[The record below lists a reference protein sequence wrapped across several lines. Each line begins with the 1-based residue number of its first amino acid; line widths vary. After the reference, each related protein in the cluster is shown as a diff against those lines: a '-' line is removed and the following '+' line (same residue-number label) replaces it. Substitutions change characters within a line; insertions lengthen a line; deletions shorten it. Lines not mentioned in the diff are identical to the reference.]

1 MYSVQFLQTKEIQVS
16 QENPSNIPDME
27 KQFLSN
33 QHQHS
38 VLEKLNT
45 KCTKG
50 SQPECQ
56 VRVQFA
62 ELLKSII
69 PQVDNERATQLHKL
83 FFRLRDIVGCQLL
96 TEAVKKLPLYAFKR
110 VNKIVGEKGL
120 IAHDYIEPSIA
131 FLDSLLLGKWEDRM
145 QRGLFRYD
153 AAACETKVI
162 PGEYGFIA
170 QLNEGRHLKKR
181 PTEFRV
187 DKVLQPFDGNK
198 FNFTK
203 VGQEEV
209 LFQFEAS
216 DEDNETQFFPNA
228 PIDVENSPS
237 VVAINVS
244 PIEYGHVL
252 LIPWILECLP
262 QRIDKVSFL
271 LALYMAAEA
280 GNPYFRLGYI
290 SLGAFATIN
299 HLHFQVHTQCCA
311 KLWAYYLAVPFP
323 IEKAPIREITTLN
336 GGGGNTLEDLSNA
349 VSDSCIC
356 LQDNNVPYNV
366 LISESGKRIYPF
378 VIYPFSFSTIV
389 HGDLKPENILLDS
402 NLNCKLCDFGICRLM
417 PGETLR
423 CPSFRTVPDS
433 DYWWFCFQEIMH
445 DPRVAA
451 DGFTYEGDALRGWLE
466 NGRETSPMT
475 NLRLD
480 HLHLTPNHALRLAIQ
495 DWLCK
500 V

>member
-1 MYSVQFLQTKEIQVS
+1 M
-16 QENPSNIPDME
+16 
-27 KQFLSN
+27 
-33 QHQHS
+33 
-38 VLEKLNT
+38 
-45 KCTKG
+45 
-50 SQPECQ
+50 
-56 VRVQFA
+56 
-62 ELLKSII
+62 
-69 PQVDNERATQLHKL
+69 
-83 FFRLRDIVGCQLL
+83 
-96 TEAVKKLPLYAFKR
+96 
-110 VNKIVGEKGL
+110 
-120 IAHDYIEPSIA
+120 
-131 FLDSLLLGKWEDRM
+131 
-145 QRGLFRYD
+145 
-153 AAACETKVI
+153 VI

-262 QRIDKVSFL
+262 QRIDRVSFL

-280 GNPYFRLGYI
+280 GNPYFRLGYN

-311 KLWAYYLAVPFP
+311 KAYYLAY
-323 IEKAPIREITTLN
+323 
-336 GGGGNTLEDLSNA
+336 
-349 VSDSCIC
+349 
-356 LQDNNVPYNV
+356 LQ
-366 LISESGKRIYPF
+366 
-378 VIYPFSFSTIV
+378 IV
-389 HGDLKPENILLDS
+389 HGDLKPDNILLDS

-423 CPSFRTVPDS
+423 CPSFENIILRWKALLYRLFGDYNPLHSDPKVAEIAGGDPNMIKNISGRFLLHVYPGESLIMEMWLEGLRVVYQVKVKERNKAVLSGVIDLTHLTSSLTVPDS

-445 DPRVAA
+445 DPQVAA

>member
-1 MYSVQFLQTKEIQVS
+1 MNFEVEQKRYGMTPLKKSVDLQRLNELVSIGSEHDGSDVQVHLNV
-16 QENPSNIPDME
+16 EHHYEADVIPNMSRSPRVKYITYYEDSDSLPG
-27 KQFLSN
+27 KRTVWRVGPNSG
-33 QHQHS
+33 
-38 VLEKLNT
+38 KL
-45 KCTKG
+45 
-50 SQPECQ
+50 
-56 VRVQFA
+56 VIMFM
-62 ELLKSII
+62 
-69 PQVDNERATQLHKL
+69 QL
-83 FFRLRDIVGCQLL
+83 G
-96 TEAVKKLPLYAFKR
+96 AKLPLYAFKR

-120 IAHDYIEPSIA
+120 IALDYIEPSIA

-153 AAACETKVI
+153 VTACETKVI

-262 QRIDKVSFL
+262 QRIDRVSFL
-271 LALYMAAEA
+271 LALYMEAEA
-280 GNPYFRLGYI
+280 GNPYFRLGYNN
-290 SLGAFATIN
+290 LGAFATIN

-311 KLWAYYLAVPFP
+311 K
-323 IEKAPIREITTLN
+323 KAPIREITTLN
-336 GGGGNTLEDLSNA
+336 GGVKISELLNYPVRGLVFEGGNTLEDLSNA

-366 LISESGKRIYPF
+366 LISEFGKRIYPF
-378 VIYPFSFSTIV
+378 IV

-402 NLNCKLCDFGICRLM
+402 NLNCKLCVFGICRLM

-423 CPSFRTVPDS
+423 CPSFQRYTEPKE
-433 DYWWFCFQEIMH
+433 EIMH
-445 DPRVAA
+445 VPQVAA

-466 NGRETSPMT
+466 IGRETSPMT

>member
-1 MYSVQFLQTKEIQVS
+1 MYAFLCVKDCTEQKRYGMTPLKKPMDLQRLNELVSIGSEHDGSDVQVHLNVEHHYEADVIPNMSRSPRVKYITYYEDSDSLPGKRTVVWELDKERVGPNS
-16 QENPSNIPDME
+16 G
-27 KQFLSN
+27 
-33 QHQHS
+33 
-38 VLEKLNT
+38 KL
-45 KCTKG
+45 
-50 SQPECQ
+50 
-56 VRVQFA
+56 VIMFM
-62 ELLKSII
+62 
-69 PQVDNERATQLHKL
+69 QL
-83 FFRLRDIVGCQLL
+83 G
-96 TEAVKKLPLYAFKR
+96 AKLPLYAFKR

-120 IAHDYIEPSIA
+120 IALDYIEPSIA
-131 FLDSLLLGKWEDRM
+131 FLDSLLLGEWEDRM

-153 AAACETKVI
+153 VTACETKVI

-170 QLNEGRHLKKR
+170 QLNEGRHLNKR
-181 PTEFRV
+181 PTEFCV

-262 QRIDKVSFL
+262 QRIDRVSFL

-280 GNPYFRLGYI
+280 GNPYFRLGYN

-299 HLHFQVHTQCCA
+299 HLHFQ
-311 KLWAYYLAVPFP
+311 
-323 IEKAPIREITTLN
+323 
-336 GGGGNTLEDLSNA
+336 GGNTLEDLSNA

-378 VIYPFSFSTIV
+378 VIYPFSFSTAGSIV

-423 CPSFRTVPDS
+423 CPSFRR
-433 DYWWFCFQEIMH
+433 EIMH
-445 DPRVAA
+445 DPQVAA

>member
-1 MYSVQFLQTKEIQVS
+1 MIFHFSETA
-16 QENPSNIPDME
+16 
-27 KQFLSN
+27 LSN
-33 QHQHS
+33 PIFQSKFCLVEYFAQY
-38 VLEKLNT
+38 
-45 KCTKG
+45 G
-50 SQPECQ
+50 S
-56 VRVQFA
+56 
-62 ELLKSII
+62 S
-69 PQVDNERATQLHKL
+69 
-83 FFRLRDIVGCQLL
+83 
-96 TEAVKKLPLYAFKR
+96 
-110 VNKIVGEKGL
+110 
-120 IAHDYIEPSIA
+120 
-131 FLDSLLLGKWEDRM
+131 
-145 QRGLFRYD
+145 
-153 AAACETKVI
+153 
-162 PGEYGFIA
+162 GFIA

-181 PTEFRV
+181 PTEFHV

-262 QRIDKVSFL
+262 RRIDRVSFL

-280 GNPYFRLGYI
+280 GNPYFRLGYN

-299 HLHFQVHTQCCA
+299 HLHFQAHIIS
-311 KLWAYYLAVPFP
+311 PFSGFFLNIAEIGFFLNIAEIGFN
-323 IEKAPIREITTLN
+323 IEKLDSQYCRKKFRVRIIAEISSAL
-336 GGGGNTLEDLSNA
+336 LFLH
-349 VSDSCIC
+349 
-356 LQDNNVPYNV
+356 
-366 LISESGKRIYPF
+366 
-378 VIYPFSFSTIV
+378 SFKPEKIV
-389 HGDLKPENILLDS
+389 HGDLKPDNILLDS

-423 CPSFRTVPDS
+423 CPSFENIILRWKALLYRLFSDYNPLHSDPKVAEIAGGDPNMIKNISGRFLLHVYPGETLIMEMWLEGLRTVPDS

-445 DPRVAA
+445 DPQVAA

-480 HLHLTPNHALRLAIQ
+480 HLHFTPNHALRLAIQ

>member
-1 MYSVQFLQTKEIQVS
+1 MICKAIRYFAKLIRLQVIIGGGGGVAFAAAPAGGGGALAAEAPPAEEKKEEKEESEDEDMGFSLFDYCEQYSVRFLQTKEIQVS

-27 KQFLSN
+27 KQFLGN

-83 FFRLRDIVGCQLL
+83 FFRLRKNKIAGENFLWLVQDIMGCQLL
-96 TEAVKKLPLYAFKR
+96 TEAVKKVQIQR

-120 IAHDYIEPSIA
+120 IALDYIEPSIA
-131 FLDSLLLGKWEDRM
+131 FLDSLLLGEWEDRM

-153 AAACETKVI
+153 VTACETKVI

-181 PTEFRV
+181 PTKFRV

-280 GNPYFRLGYI
+280 GNPYFRLGYN

-299 HLHFQVHTQCCA
+299 HLHFQTNARRDPPLPKFPAVYRA
-311 KLWAYYLAVPFP
+311 KGCFLIYLP
-323 IEKAPIREITTLN
+323 R
-336 GGGGNTLEDLSNA
+336 
-349 VSDSCIC
+349 
-356 LQDNNVPYNV
+356 
-366 LISESGKRIYPF
+366 LI
-378 VIYPFSFSTIV
+378 
-389 HGDLKPENILLDS
+389 
-402 NLNCKLCDFGICRLM
+402 NCN
-417 PGETLR
+417 
-423 CPSFRTVPDS
+423 RTVPDS

-445 DPRVAA
+445 DPQVAA